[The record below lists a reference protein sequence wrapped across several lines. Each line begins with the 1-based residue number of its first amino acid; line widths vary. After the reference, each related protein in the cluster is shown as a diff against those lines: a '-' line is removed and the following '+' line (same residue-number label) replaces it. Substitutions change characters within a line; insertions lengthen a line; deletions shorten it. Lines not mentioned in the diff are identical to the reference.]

1 MKIEVL
7 GTGCARCNAL
17 ETAVKLAADRL
28 GLDYELEHVKEI
40 ARFASYGVMMTPA
53 LVIDGQ
59 VKASGKVPS
68 EAELTAMLT
77 SAAR

>member
-7 GTGCARCNAL
+7 GTGCAKCNAL
-17 ETAVKLAADRL
+17 EAAVKLVADRL
-28 GLDYELEHVKEI
+28 SLDYELEHVKEI

-68 EAELTAMLT
+68 EAELTTMLT
-77 SAAR
+77 SAAS